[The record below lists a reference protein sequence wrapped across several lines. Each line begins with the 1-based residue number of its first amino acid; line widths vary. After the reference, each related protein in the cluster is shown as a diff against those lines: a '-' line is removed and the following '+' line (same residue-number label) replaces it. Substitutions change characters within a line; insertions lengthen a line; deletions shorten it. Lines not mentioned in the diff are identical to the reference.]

1 MSKARNVLWNVVKWG
16 VMIGS
21 YVAIISS
28 YWMVDSW
35 GKEILA
41 SLAAIGFAATIAFWW
56 KDR

>member
-1 MSKARNVLWNVVKWG
+1 
-16 VMIGS
+16 MIGS